1 MQLLSVDSESDLFLY
16 MGNEYNQLMLINRK
30 GYLFSEYKKPVDAPD
45 SFGNIPLGGSIY
57 KGNIAVLG
65 FRKLYIY
72 DLDFNFSHSIER
84 INLGTFGMIYLGHEY
99 FQPYESEGKVNY
111 ISYSSGP
118 QATYESNHP
127 NYYLEYNNLDYIDTE
142 KKTFDPIINF
152 HEKSH
157 FFKSKT
163 VYDRIKPWFQV
174 IGDEVHFVHNIESMY
189 YRYNIKNPN
198 EYAAEQIPFDA
209 FILTKGYEMGG
220 EDNSDTPKDR

>member
-30 GYLFSEYKKPVDAPD
+30 GYLVSKYKKPVDAPD

-84 INLGTFGMIYLGHEY
+84 INLGTFGMIYLGHEH

-157 FFKSKT
+157 FFKSKA

-174 IGDEVHFVHNIESMY
+174 IGGEVHFVHNIESMY
-189 YRYNIKNPN
+189 YRYSIKKPN